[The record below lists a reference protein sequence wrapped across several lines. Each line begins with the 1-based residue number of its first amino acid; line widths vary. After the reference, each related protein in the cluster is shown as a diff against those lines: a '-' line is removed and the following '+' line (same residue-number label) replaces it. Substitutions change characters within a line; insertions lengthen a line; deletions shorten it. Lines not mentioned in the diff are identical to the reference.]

1 MMLYRREL
9 LALAPAFAFGVAR
22 AASPSR
28 RSAMSESK
36 TRSVAYVGCR
46 TTRERGASG
55 RGLSVFDVHADGRW
69 TQLQLLDMVNPSFLS
84 FDRDGD
90 FLYAVHGDMTN
101 VTSLRREADGRLVP
115 LGTVGTGGANPA
127 HLAPDPTN
135 RFMLIANYATGTV
148 SALPR
153 GIDGSLAAPAA
164 ILALPGKPGP
174 DPVQQRSSHPH
185 QVVWDP
191 AGRFV
196 VVPDKGTDQIFVL
209 RFDPDDARFEIC
221 GRFATRP
228 GSGPRHIAFHPT
240 RPYAFVAYEL
250 SSEVGIYGYD
260 ARAGKLDLRSV
271 HRTIPADAAS
281 GNTAAEIL
289 VTADGGE
296 VLVTNRGHDSIFRA
310 GFVAGRET
318 LEGPS
323 WTPCGGRGPR
333 FASFGL
339 RPDQLLVANELSNN
353 ICTFDLSLTRRP
365 VLAPVSGFSTGS
377 PVCIVMGHSPDV
389 GHEDAGSGRRG

>member
-1 MMLYRREL
+1 
-9 LALAPAFAFGVAR
+9 
-22 AASPSR
+22 
-28 RSAMSESK
+28 MSEAK

-55 RGLSVFDVHADGRW
+55 LGLSVFEVLADGRW

-196 VVPDKGTDQIFVL
+196 VVPDKGTDQVFVL
-209 RFDPDDARFEIC
+209 LFDPDDARFEIC
-221 GRFATRP
+221 GRFATKP

-250 SSEVGIYGYD
+250 SSEVGVYRYD
-260 ARAGKLDLRSV
+260 PQAGMLDLRAV
-271 HRTIPADAAS
+271 YRTVPAGGPL

-289 VTADGGE
+289 VTANGGE
-296 VLVTNRGHDSIFRA
+296 VLVTNRGHDSIYRA
-310 GFVAGRET
+310 RFIAERET
-318 LEGPS
+318 LEAPS
-323 WTPCGGRGPR
+323 WTSCGGHGPR
-333 FASFGL
+333 FASFGP
-339 RPDQLLVANELSNN
+339 RPDQLLVTNELSDN
-353 ICTFDLSLTRRP
+353 ICAFNLSLTGGRTCTP
-365 VLAPVSGFSTGS
+365 TLCTPTGS
-377 PVCIVMGHSPDV
+377 PVCIVMGYTVSGDV
-389 GHEDAGSGRRG
+389 GHPS